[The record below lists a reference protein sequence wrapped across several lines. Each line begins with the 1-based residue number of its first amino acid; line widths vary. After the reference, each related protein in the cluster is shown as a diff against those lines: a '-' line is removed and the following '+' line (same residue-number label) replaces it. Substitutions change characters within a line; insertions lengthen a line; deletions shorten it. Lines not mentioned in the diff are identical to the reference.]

1 MRQPAAVS
9 SVSLNVVT
17 PFIVLFVDYRWR
29 AVAESL
35 RIASRSFVINWLNQS
50 SLL

>member
-1 MRQPAAVS
+1 MRQPATVS

-17 PFIVLFVDYRWR
+17 PFILPFVDYKWQ

-35 RIASRSFVINWLNQS
+35 RVARRSFVINWLNQS